1 MGTLAGQAIKDKY
14 GNLLQ
19 VEGGITSTLKTVE
32 DGTGNTSALSIST
45 DAVEISGM
53 SFSSAPTS
61 SSTEA
66 TALFIDSNNN
76 VVTRELSS
84 NAFSSV
90 DITFSN
96 PMFVLRPNGS
106 HTLTTTPTTPTQ
118 AGVNNGSN
126 ASSHLVNDSSNTH
139 LQSSSTTT
147 GAVTIERAGLI
158 KIEVSFML
166 EITATNTDVKIDIKE
181 KPSGGSATTIQN
193 ITRTKAATGNMAIGF
208 SLIRHADADTDIYYE
223 IYMNSSGGGSLLTTS
238 TLSITKL
245 D

>member
-1 MGTLAGQAIKDKY
+1 MSTLAGQKVKDKY
-14 GNLLQ
+14 GNLLH
-19 VEGGITSTLKTVE
+19 VEGGLTGTLKTVE
-32 DGTGNTSALSIST
+32 DGSGSTSPLKLSTSAVEVSALSFDT
-45 DAVEISGM
+45 D
-53 SFSSAPTS
+53 PT
-61 SSTEA
+61 TDNAEL
-66 TALFIDSNNN
+66 TALLLDSNSN
-76 VVTRELSS
+76 VVKRELSN

-96 PMFVLRPNGS
+96 PMFVLRPNGAY
-106 HTLTTTPTTPTQ
+106 TLTTTATTPTQ

-126 ASSHLVNDSSNTH
+126 TSSHLVNDASNTH
-139 LQSSSTTT
+139 LQTSSTTT

-181 KPSGGSATTIQN
+181 KPSGGSASTIQN

-223 IYMNSSGGGSLLTTS
+223 IYMNSGGGGSLLTTS

>member
-1 MGTLAGQAIKDKY
+1 MSTLAGQKVKDKY
-14 GNLLQ
+14 GNLLH
-19 VEGGITSTLKTVE
+19 VEGGLTGTLKTVE
-32 DGTGNTSALSIST
+32 DGSGSTSPLKLSTSAVEVSALSFDT
-45 DAVEISGM
+45 D
-53 SFSSAPTS
+53 PT
-61 SSTEA
+61 TDNAEL
-66 TALFIDSNNN
+66 TALLLDSNSN
-76 VVTRELSS
+76 VVKRELSN

-96 PMFVLRPNGS
+96 PMFVLRPNGAY
-106 HTLTTTPTTPTQ
+106 TLTTTATTPTQ
-118 AGVNNGSN
+118 AGINNGSN
-126 ASSHLVNDSSNTH
+126 ASSHLVNDASNTH
-139 LQSSSTTT
+139 LQASSTTT

-181 KPSGGSATTIQN
+181 KPSGGSASTIQN
-193 ITRTKAATGNMAIGF
+193 ITRTKAAAGNMAIGF

-223 IYMNSSGGGSLLTTS
+223 IYMNSGGGGSLLTTS